1 MFSTTLPT
9 CTQLCI
15 TILAACALFGAAQP
29 DCNVNVS
36 AVANNT
42 IATAAMVNGI
52 LKAHNDARNSTTPG
66 AVNMPPLQWSDDLAA
81 GAQAYLDGCPG
92 FQHSTQALRTDR
104 YGFAYV
110 GENLAAGM
118 RFEFNG
124 FVVASGLWIDERQ
137 VWTYGGATCSNA
149 AVCGSCAPTST
160 ITSCGHY
167 TQVVWA
173 NSLFIGCGYK
183 KCGTLEIYNCW
194 YGPGGNIRG
203 QGPFVDGARNMS
215 QTCPRGAANSSGP
228 GGPAPPPSS
237 VGSPSPNPSSPLNP
251 SSTPNPSPPNP
262 SSTHNPSSSPN
273 PSSTSSPASGSA
285 AAALADD
292 TGGASTGTIV
302 GIAAGVGAAVGI
314 LAAGAFIIVR
324 RRQETSTRMADVKSD
339 VEEMMM
345 QAPPGDSERHATLIA
360 VAL

>member
-1 MFSTTLPT
+1 MFLKTLPT

-15 TILAACALFGAAQP
+15 TILAACALFGAAQS
-29 DCNVNVS
+29 DCNVTVR

-42 IATAAMVNGI
+42 IATVAMVNGI

-124 FVVASGLWIDERQ
+124 FVVASGLWVDERQ
-137 VWTYGGATCSNA
+137 VWTYGGATCSNV

-173 NSLFIGCGYK
+173 NSLFVGCGYK

-215 QTCPRGAANSSGP
+215 QTCPRAAASTNGP

-237 VGSPSPNPSSPLNP
+237 VGSPSSNPP
-251 SSTPNPSPPNP
+251 SSPPNP

-324 RRQETSTRMADVKSD
+324 RRQETTRMADVKSD

>member
-173 NSLFIGCGYK
+173 NSLFVGCGYK

-215 QTCPRGAANSSGP
+215 QTCPRGAASSSGP

-251 SSTPNPSPPNP
+251 SSHPIRHKSVVNTQSVIVAE
-262 SSTHNPSSSPN
+262 SVVDVI
-273 PSSTSSPASGSA
+273 ASFGLC

-324 RRQETSTRMADVKSD
+324 RRQETTRMADVKSD